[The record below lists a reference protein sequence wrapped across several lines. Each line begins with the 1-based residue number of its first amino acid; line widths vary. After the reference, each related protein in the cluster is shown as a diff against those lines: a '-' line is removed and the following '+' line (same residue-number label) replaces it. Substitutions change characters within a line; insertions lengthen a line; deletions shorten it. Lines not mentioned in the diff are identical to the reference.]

1 MSRRLWAVLA
11 ALLAILGLVLP
22 RPPWPGAGSD
32 GKAKVSGHLGI
43 LAIALLAGIMIPST
57 GCPLARE
64 DRVLHAV
71 LSADACCTASGVAGH
86 CDAGGDSPEF
96 AGAAFALG
104 LGVAKE
110 IWDARGGGVADPWDL
125 LADLAGAAA
134 GYALASHFI
143 AED

>member
-1 MSRRLWAVLA
+1 MSRRLWAGLA
-11 ALLAILGLVLP
+11 ALLALLGLVLP

-32 GKAKVSGHLGI
+32 DKARETVCLRI
-43 LAIALLAGIMIPST
+43 LALAMLAGIIIPST

-71 LSADACCTASGVAGH
+71 LSADACCTASGVARH
-86 CDAGGDSPEF
+86 CDAGGGSPEA

-110 IWDARGGGVADPWDL
+110 IWDSRDGGGADAWDL
-125 LADLAGAAA
+125 LADMAGAAA
-134 GYALASHFI
+134 GYALAWHFK

>member
-11 ALLAILGLVLP
+11 ALLALLGLVLP

-32 GKAKVSGHLGI
+32 GKAHEPGYPGV
-43 LAIALLAGIMIPST
+43 LAFALLAGIIIPST

-71 LSADACCTASGVAGH
+71 ISADACCTASGVAGH
-86 CDAGGDSPEF
+86 CDAGGDSPEV

-104 LGVAKE
+104 LGVARE
-110 IWDARGGGVADPWDL
+110 IWDESEGRGADPWDL

-134 GYALASHFI
+134 GYALACHFI

>member
-11 ALLAILGLVLP
+11 ALLALLGLVLP
-22 RPPWPGAGSD
+22 RPPWPGAGSE
-32 GKAKVSGHLGI
+32 GKARESGYTRI
-43 LAIALLAGIMIPST
+43 LVLALLAGIIIPST
-57 GCPLARE
+57 GCQLARE

-71 LSADACCTASGVAGH
+71 ISADAGCTASGVAGH
-86 CDAGGDSPEF
+86 CDAGGGSPEA

-110 IWDARGGGVADPWDL
+110 IWDARDGGSVDPWDL
-125 LADLAGAAA
+125 LADLAGTAA
-134 GYALASHFI
+134 GYALARHFI